1 MEQIIDNKKRDG
13 FKGERLI
20 VLPIEVFQDYVNHP
34 QVKRMYL
41 TDIGYFP
48 KAEHHYRE
56 RKEGVDQ
63 YIFFYCTEGKG
74 IISVDNKKYILKKN
88 EAFCIP
94 KNKRHFYYA
103 CDEDPWSILWVHIKG
118 EDTKYFPLDE
128 CRIIHFSTEA
138 SINRMFSL
146 FDLLFRVLEVSYY
159 SLGNF
164 IYISQVLCLILAEV
178 YCREKPK
185 SASLENRQVTHIIR
199 FMYKNLHK
207 TLTLQQILKK
217 FDCSKSHLNDI
228 FQKATQHSPMDFYI
242 NLKMQEACKLLRST
256 DLLIYE
262 IAEKLNYKDQYY
274 FSRIFKKIIGVSP
287 SEYRSK

>member
-74 IISVDNKKYILKKN
+74 IISVDNKEYILQKN

-94 KNKRHFYYA
+94 RNKGHFYYA
-103 CDEDPWSILWVHIKG
+103 CDENPWSILWVHIKG

-138 SINRMFSL
+138 SINRMFFL
-146 FDLLFRVLEVSYY
+146 FDLLFRVLDVSYY

-164 IYISQVLCLILAEV
+164 IYISQVLNLIMGET

-185 SASLENRQVTHIIR
+185 SVSSENRQVTYIVR
-199 FMYKNLHK
+199 FMYKNLDK
-207 TLTLQQILKK
+207 NLTLKQILDEFK
-217 FDCSKSHLNDI
+217 CSKSHLNDI
-228 FQKATQHSPMDFYI
+228 FHKATQHSPMDFYI
-242 NLKMQEACKLLRST
+242 NLKVQEACKLLRST

-262 IAEKLNYKDQYY
+262 VAERLGYKDQYY
-274 FSRIFKKIIGVSP
+274 FSRTFKKITGMSP
-287 SEYRSK
+287 SDYRNK

>member
-74 IISVDNKKYILKKN
+74 VISVDNKEYILQKN

-94 KNKRHFYYA
+94 RNKGHFYYA
-103 CDEDPWSILWVHIKG
+103 CDENPWSILWVHIKG

-138 SINRMFSL
+138 SINRMFFL
-146 FDLLFRVLEVSYY
+146 FDLLFRVLDVSYY

-164 IYISQVLCLILAEV
+164 IYISQVLSLIMGET

-185 SASLENRQVTHIIR
+185 SVSSENRQVTYIVR
-199 FMYKNLHK
+199 FMYKNLDK
-207 TLTLQQILKK
+207 NLTLKQILDEFK
-217 FDCSKSHLNDI
+217 CSKSHLNDI

-242 NLKMQEACKLLRST
+242 NLKVQEACKLLRST

-262 IAEKLNYKDQYY
+262 VAERLGYKDQYY
-274 FSRIFKKIIGVSP
+274 FSRTFKKITGMSP
-287 SEYRSK
+287 SDYRNK

>member
-74 IISVDNKKYILKKN
+74 VISVDNKEYILQKN

-94 KNKRHFYYA
+94 RNKGHFYYA
-103 CDEDPWSILWVHIKG
+103 CDENPWSILWVHIKG

-138 SINRMFSL
+138 SINRMFFL
-146 FDLLFRVLEVSYY
+146 FDLLFRVLDVSYY

-164 IYISQVLCLILAEV
+164 IYISQVLSLIMGET

-185 SASLENRQVTHIIR
+185 SVSSENRQVTYIVR
-199 FMYKNLHK
+199 FMYKNLDK
-207 TLTLQQILKK
+207 NLTLKQILDEFK
-217 FDCSKSHLNDI
+217 CSKSHLNDI

-242 NLKMQEACKLLRST
+242 NLKVQEACKLLRST

-262 IAEKLNYKDQYY
+262 VAERLGYKDQYY
-274 FSRIFKKIIGVSP
+274 FSRIFKKITGMSP
-287 SEYRSK
+287 SDYRNK

>member
-74 IISVDNKKYILKKN
+74 VISVDNKEYILQKN

-94 KNKRHFYYA
+94 RNKGHFYYA
-103 CDEDPWSILWVHIKG
+103 CDENPWSILWVHIKG

-138 SINRMFSL
+138 SINRMFFL
-146 FDLLFRVLEVSYY
+146 FDLLFRVLDVSYY

-164 IYISQVLCLILAEV
+164 IYISQVLNLIMGET

-185 SASLENRQVTHIIR
+185 SVSSENRQVTYIVR
-199 FMYKNLHK
+199 FMYKNLDK
-207 TLTLQQILKK
+207 NLTLKQILDEFK
-217 FDCSKSHLNDI
+217 CSKSHLNDI

-242 NLKMQEACKLLRST
+242 NLKVQEACKLLRST

-262 IAEKLNYKDQYY
+262 VAERLGYKDQYY
-274 FSRIFKKIIGVSP
+274 FSRTFKKITGMSP
-287 SEYRSK
+287 SDYRNK

>member
-74 IISVDNKKYILKKN
+74 IISVDNKEYILQKN

-94 KNKRHFYYA
+94 RNKGHFYYA
-103 CDEDPWSILWVHIKG
+103 CDENPWSILWVHIKG

-138 SINRMFSL
+138 SINRMFFL
-146 FDLLFRVLEVSYY
+146 FDLLFRVLDVSYY

-164 IYISQVLCLILAEV
+164 IYISQVLNLIMGET

-185 SASLENRQVTHIIR
+185 SVSSENRQVTYIVR
-199 FMYKNLHK
+199 FMYKNLDK
-207 TLTLQQILKK
+207 NLTLKQILDEFK
-217 FDCSKSHLNDI
+217 CSKSHLNDI

-242 NLKMQEACKLLRST
+242 NLKVQEACKLLRST

-262 IAEKLNYKDQYY
+262 VAERLGYKDQYY
-274 FSRIFKKIIGVSP
+274 FSRTFKKITGMSP
-287 SEYRSK
+287 SDYRNK

>member
-74 IISVDNKKYILKKN
+74 VISVDNKEYILQKN

-94 KNKRHFYYA
+94 RNKGHFYYA
-103 CDEDPWSILWVHIKG
+103 CDENPWSILWVHIKG

-138 SINRMFSL
+138 SINRMFFL
-146 FDLLFRVLEVSYY
+146 FDLLFRVLDVSYY

-164 IYISQVLCLILAEV
+164 IYISQVLNLIMGET

-185 SASLENRQVTHIIR
+185 SVSSENRQVTYIVR
-199 FMYKNLHK
+199 FMYKNLDK
-207 TLTLQQILKK
+207 NLTLKQILDEFK
-217 FDCSKSHLNDI
+217 CSKSHLNDI

-242 NLKMQEACKLLRST
+242 NLKVQEACKLLRST

-262 IAEKLNYKDQYY
+262 VAERLGYKDQYY
-274 FSRIFKKIIGVSP
+274 FSRIFKKITGMSP
-287 SEYRSK
+287 SDYRNK